1 MNKLKNTTL
10 DLLPGDIF
18 HPGEILKD
26 ELDARAFSQQKLA
39 EETGLSKSEVSLII
53 NGRRNITPL
62 IAVKLEMILSI
73 KAEFWM
79 NLQVRY
85 EIDKIKLSFIKK
97 SAINKKNK
105 SVKAVRK
112 AA

>member
-1 MNKLKNTTL
+1 MNNFKNTTL
-10 DLLPGDIF
+10 DLIPGDIF

-26 ELDARAFSQQKLA
+26 ELDARNLSQQKLA
-39 EETGLSKSEVSLII
+39 EETGMSKSEVSLIV

-62 IAVKLEMILSI
+62 IAVKLESILEI

-79 NLQVRY
+79 NLQVKY
-85 EIDKIKLSFIKK
+85 EIDKIKLSFLKK
-97 SAINKKNK
+97 LKEKKKAINKR
-105 SVKAVRK
+105 VKK

>member
-1 MNKLKNTTL
+1 MNNFKKTTL
-10 DLLPGDIF
+10 DLIPGDIF

-26 ELDARAFSQQKLA
+26 ELDARNLSQQKLA
-39 EETGLSKSEVSLII
+39 EKTGMSKSEVSLIV

-62 IAVKLEMILSI
+62 IAVKLESILEI

-79 NLQVRY
+79 NLQVKY
-85 EIDKIKLSFIKK
+85 EIDKIKLSFLKK
-97 SAINKKNK
+97 LKAKKKVINKR
-105 SVKAVRK
+105 VKK

>member
-1 MNKLKNTTL
+1 MNNFKNTTL
-10 DLLPGDIF
+10 DLIPGDIF

-26 ELDARAFSQQKLA
+26 ELDARNLSQQKLA
-39 EETGLSKSEVSLII
+39 EETGMSKSEVSLIV

-62 IAVKLEMILSI
+62 IAVKLESILEI

-79 NLQVRY
+79 NLQVKY
-85 EIDKIKLSFIKK
+85 EIDKIKLSFLKK
-97 SAINKKNK
+97 LKAKKKAINKR
-105 SVKAVRK
+105 VKK